1 MLSLGPFATK
11 HLLIR
16 HNPLGCS
23 KSERRASEAA
33 AKKQIKNIKW
43 EEEREEE
50 REDEEDMFR

>member
-1 MLSLGPFATK
+1 MLP
-11 HLLIR
+11 LLIL